1 MISRVQDTTI
11 LGMISGIRV
20 WPRKVQNMFKEERLS
35 LGSGYGFKGR
45 LFFGRFKMQQ
55 KIICQNLFIIND
67 L

>member
-1 MISRVQDTTI
+1 
-11 LGMISGIRV
+11 MISGLRV